1 MNQDP
6 SEKWPVL
13 EPKQEIYK
21 VSPKYLTV
29 PKSNEKKKQQKK
41 SNNNGRE
48 GLSKR
53 YINQT
58 KRAPNGQTGKM

>member
-29 PKSNEKKKQQKK
+29 PKSNEKK
-41 SNNNGRE
+41 NN
-48 GLSKR
+48 KR
-53 YINQT
+53 NQIIMGGKVYLKDTSIN
-58 KRAPNGQTGKM
+58 